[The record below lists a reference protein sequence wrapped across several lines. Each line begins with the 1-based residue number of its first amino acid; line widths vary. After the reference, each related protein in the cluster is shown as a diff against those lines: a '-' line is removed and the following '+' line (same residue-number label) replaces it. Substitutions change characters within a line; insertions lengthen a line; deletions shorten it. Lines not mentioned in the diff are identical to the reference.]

1 MKQFKRIYVETTN
14 VCNLSCHFCPKTT
27 RQNKLMTREA
37 FEVIIKKIKP
47 HTKFIYLHL
56 MGEPL
61 LNPKLHD
68 FLNIAANNDIKV
80 NITTNGTLLMKQKE
94 VLLQT
99 DAIRQINIS
108 LHSFEANEVDF
119 TLPQYVQMIA
129 DFITQARERTK
140 LIISIRLWNMDSET
154 LQGSNELND
163 DILALLQDAI
173 KPIENI
179 KETLQVKS
187 SVKLHPNI
195 YLNMAQKFEWPD
207 AKKEHMSSDV
217 FCYGLRDHIG
227 ILVDG
232 TVVPCCLDS
241 EGTIALGNI
250 FEENLQEIVTNE
262 RAIAI
267 YDGFSNRCAV
277 EDLCQ
282 RCEYATRYNS

>member
-27 RQNKLMTREA
+27 RQNKLMSPES

-68 FLNIAANNDIKV
+68 FLNIAANNGIKV